1 MGLTMCA
8 EDRKCNFVGE
18 IPESKFGCKNNQI
31 KKKELINFKESLIY
45 TKSDLV
51 RRKEKKILSLEN
63 KLEKLKRELNNL
75 K

>member
-18 IPESKFGCKNNQI
+18 
-31 KKKELINFKESLIY
+31 IY